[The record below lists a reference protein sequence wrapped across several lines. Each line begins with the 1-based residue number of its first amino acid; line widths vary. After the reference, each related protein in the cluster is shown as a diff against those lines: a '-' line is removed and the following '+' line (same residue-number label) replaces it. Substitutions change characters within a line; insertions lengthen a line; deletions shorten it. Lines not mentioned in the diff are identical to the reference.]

1 MDSIQPLIQHT
12 WRKMENIQTEE
23 ETRPIT
29 GRKVVQAYS
38 TNDRRK

>member
-1 MDSIQPLIQHT
+1 
-12 WRKMENIQTEE
+12 MENIQTEE

-29 GRKVVQAYS
+29 GRRVAQAYS